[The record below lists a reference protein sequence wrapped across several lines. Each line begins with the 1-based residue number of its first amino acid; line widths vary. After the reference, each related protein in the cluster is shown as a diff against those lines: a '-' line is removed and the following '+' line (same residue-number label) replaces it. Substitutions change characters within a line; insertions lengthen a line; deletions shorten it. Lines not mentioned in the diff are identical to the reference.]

1 MTKTRLVASLF
12 LALALLPTAT
22 RVDAQIGGLIKKK
35 VTEKVKGGGDK
46 KDQPAASNSV
56 KTDESK
62 LPRKLTEVVLAS
74 FKKGLEVERD
84 QRQATVKILAAVKTR
99 EQYNSCQ
106 QTLAAGPEMQKLV
119 MSLGNMPEN
128 ATTDQIQKAQQK
140 MYADMAKLLTDK
152 CGEDPSK
159 YNDSWRR
166 QQMEAAE
173 LAGVKTFS
181 HGIGTSSG
189 SGGPFLSFDEQPAD
203 DADLYRL
210 LKEWIPIF
218 CNLSKEAQQKAADNG
233 VAVPGSGQGIAY
245 VYTAFEAKLLM
256 PLCAEIMRLL
266 SDVQ

>member
-1 MTKTRLVASLF
+1 MPKTRLVVSLL
-12 LALALLPTAT
+12 LALAVLPTAS
-22 RVDAQIGGLIKKK
+22 RLDAQIGGLIKKK
-35 VTEKVKGGGDK
+35 VGETVKGGDK
-46 KDQPAASNSV
+46 KDQPAASNTV
-56 KTDESK
+56 ATDESK

-74 FKKGLEVERD
+74 FRKGLEVERD
-84 QRQATVKILAAVKTR
+84 QRQATVKLLGTVKTR

-106 QTLAAGPEMQKLV
+106 QTLAAGPEMQKIM
-119 MSLGNMPEN
+119 MSVGTLPEN
-128 ATTDQIQKAQQK
+128 ATAEQTQKATQK
-140 MYADMAKLLTDK
+140 MYADMTKLLTDK

-159 YNDSWRR
+159 YNDFWRR

-173 LAGVKTFS
+173 LAGIKTFS
-181 HGIGTSSG
+181 DGIGASSG
-189 SGGPFLSFDEQPAD
+189 NGGPFLSFDEQPAD

-233 VAVPGSGQGIAY
+233 VAVPGSGKGIAY

-266 SDVQ
+266 SAVQ